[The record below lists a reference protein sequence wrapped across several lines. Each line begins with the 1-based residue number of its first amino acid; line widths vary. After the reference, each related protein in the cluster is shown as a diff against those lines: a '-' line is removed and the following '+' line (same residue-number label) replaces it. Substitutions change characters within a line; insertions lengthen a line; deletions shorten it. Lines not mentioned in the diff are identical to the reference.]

1 MHDYFRLTRTQSYAL
16 PFALPLLLLYE
27 AGAAYLARTDENS
40 LRNGADVLLRT
51 LLAAGGIQGT
61 AAFAGVLL
69 AIAAVVIYLERR
81 RQKIPYRARYFLGM
95 VMESVVYALL
105 FGAVVGTLTQWVL
118 QGAGFTLAIQES
130 VMSAL
135 PLADAVVLSLGAGVY
150 EELAFRV
157 ILVGGLF
164 GVFRASGLQRRRA
177 GIFSAILAA
186 ILFSAFHYV
195 GPYGD
200 AWALPS
206 FLFRALAG
214 LAFSVLFLV
223 RGFGVTAWTHAL
235 YDIFLFLV
243 GAA

>member
-1 MHDYFRLTRTQSYAL
+1 MREYFRLSRSHTYSL
-16 PFALPLLLLYE
+16 LFALPLLLLYE
-27 AGAAYLARTDENS
+27 VGAAYLARASPNS

-61 AAFAGVLL
+61 GAFAAVLVT
-69 AIAAVVIYLERR
+69 AAVIVVYLERR
-81 RQKIPYRARYFLGM
+81 RQKIPIRPAFFLGM
-95 VMESVVYALL
+95 AMESVGYALV
-105 FGAVVGTLTQWVL
+105 FGAVVGTITQWVL
-118 QGAGFTLAIQES
+118 HPAFRLMVPRGP
-130 VMSAL
+130 MSAL
-135 PLADAVVLSLGAGVY
+135 SVPEGVVLSLGAGIY

-157 ILVGGLF
+157 ILVGGLV
-164 GVFRASGLQRRRA
+164 GIFRASGLKPRSAR
-177 GIFSAILAA
+177 IFSAILAA
-186 ILFSAFHYV
+186 LAFSAFHYI

-200 AWALPS
+200 PWSLSS

-243 GAA
+243 RVG